1 MTKFAAIDFP
11 QQHRGI
17 ARILGSVNYLRQ
29 GASRFDPTR
38 NGAFLL
44 LAGLVAALMVV
55 VNEMVDGWSDG
66 HLLAGWMLLWLI
78 AFVGLAL
85 LATPARRAAALLR
98 SVAHNCADARR
109 RAAED
114 EKTWNA
120 ALHDARL
127 MADLSRAMNG
137 IAVEDMRRYR

>member
-11 QQHRGI
+11 QQHQGL
-17 ARILGSVNYLRQ
+17 ARIEGAVSHLRQ

-38 NGAFLL
+38 NGASLL

-55 VNEMVDGWSDG
+55 ANEMVDSWSDG

-78 AFVGLAL
+78 AFVGMAL
-85 LATPARRAAALLR
+85 LAAPARRAAASLR
-98 SVAHNCADARR
+98 GAAGSWADARR

-114 EKTWNA
+114 EETWNS